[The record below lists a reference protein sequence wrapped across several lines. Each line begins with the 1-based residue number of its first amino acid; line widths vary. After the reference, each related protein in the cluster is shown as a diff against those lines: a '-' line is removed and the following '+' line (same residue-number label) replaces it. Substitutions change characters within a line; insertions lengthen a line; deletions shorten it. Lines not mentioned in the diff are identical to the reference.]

1 MGVVPY
7 SHKISGKIIMAQP
20 IDSCEPFRINNSNKE
35 DFMILVLRNKCP
47 IKTWAIFA
55 EMVGAKAIL
64 VINNTD

>member
-1 MGVVPY
+1 
-7 SHKISGKIIMAQP
+7 MAQP

-47 IKTWAIFA
+47 IKTWAIYA